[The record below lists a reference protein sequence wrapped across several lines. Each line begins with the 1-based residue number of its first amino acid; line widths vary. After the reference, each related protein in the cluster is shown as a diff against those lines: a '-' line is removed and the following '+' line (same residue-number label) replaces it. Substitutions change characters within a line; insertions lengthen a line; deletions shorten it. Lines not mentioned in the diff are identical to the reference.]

1 MSAAALL
8 KNLPQA
14 FTPDAAGGTD
24 CIIQFNCSA
33 PVHAIIRNGRCSV
46 ADGTAAAPDVT
57 VTMDDDD
64 LVALLKGELNGM
76 AAYMTGRLQV
86 DGDLFLAQRLPS
98 LFDPDKL

>member
-8 KNLPQA
+8 RTLPQA
-14 FTPDAAGGTD
+14 FTPDAAALTD
-24 CIIQFNCSA
+24 CTIQFNCSE
-33 PVHAIIRNGRCSV
+33 PVHAIICGGRCTVVEGQAS
-46 ADGTAAAPDVT
+46 APDVT
-57 VTMDDDD
+57 VTMEDED
-64 LVALLKGELNGM
+64 LIALLKGELNGM